1 MTKLKSYLAE
11 IKNKNIHIL
20 GVSGAEGA
28 DIALFLNK
36 YGISQATLHDTSDTL
51 ESFTNSFNKSHSKQN
66 PEQVATKLQKLT
78 SLPYTLNLKEN
89 YLKNIDQA
97 ELIFVPQSWFMYKEN
112 QVINSLSP
120 KPEISSISKLY
131 LQLAPCK
138 VVGITGSNGKSTTTF
153 LTHKLLSQNPNSKV
167 YLTGNDR
174 QASQILDIF
183 EQIKPEDIIVTEISN
198 RQLLETH
205 PYSPDIA
212 ILTNITENHLT
223 EHKDFQEYADVKAKI
238 TKFQTP
244 DQHFIYT
251 PNDEMS
257 RYVAKNTRAKLHTF
271 GNQNAANPNLT
282 PLNCYFD
289 DYQIYYNSEPIISLS
304 DLPLKGNH
312 NFMNICAAITAAK
325 LFNISNE
332 QIIAALKSFT
342 GLPQRVE
349 HIFTINNIDFYDDRQ
364 GTSLDATLQ
373 AINTLSDKP
382 TTLILGGLNKA
393 KNIKP
398 LIDLL
403 QANNIQ
409 PIGIESPFVSELI
422 EANCPN
428 LTTVSTLTEAIQTAK
443 LITSP
448 GSNILFSPACEYGP
462 YFNPLPV
469 HQDAENFNQL
479 SKQIFS
485 A

>member
-1 MTKLKSYLAE
+1 MTKLKSYLDE

-28 DIALFLNK
+28 EIALFLHKN
-36 YGISQATLHDTSDTL
+36 GLPNVTLHDTSDSL

-66 PEQVATKLQKLT
+66 PEQANIKLEKIT
-78 SLPYTLNLKEN
+78 NLPYELNLKEN
-89 YLKNIDQA
+89 YLKNINKA

-112 QVINSLSP
+112 QVINNLSP
-120 KPEISSISKLY
+120 KPEISSIAKLY

-153 LTHKLLSQNPNSKV
+153 LTHKLLSQSQNSKV

-183 EQIKPEDIIVTEISN
+183 EQIQPKDLIITEISN

-223 EHKDFQEYADVKAKI
+223 EHKDFHEYADVKAKI
-238 TKFQTP
+238 TKFQNS

-257 RYVAKNTRAKLHTF
+257 RYVAQNTQAKLHTF
-271 GNQNAANPNLT
+271 GNQNASNPNLT
-282 PLNCYFD
+282 TLNCYFD
-289 DYQIYYNSEPIISLS
+289 DYQIYYNSEPIISLA

-312 NFMNICAAITAAK
+312 NFMNVCAAITAAK
-325 LFNISNE
+325 LFNISND
-332 QIIAALKSFT
+332 QIVTALKSFT

-349 HIFTINNIDFYDDRQ
+349 HIFSINGIDFYDDRQ
-364 GTSLDATLQ
+364 GTSLDATIQ
-373 AINTLSDKP
+373 AINTLSNKP

-393 KNIKP
+393 KNIQP
-398 LIDLL
+398 LVDLL
-403 QANNIQ
+403 QTKKIQ
-409 PIGIESPFVSELI
+409 SIGIKSPFVTELQ
-422 EANCPN
+422 ASNCPG
-428 LTTVSTLTEAIQTAK
+428 LTIVNTLTEALEAAK
-443 LITSP
+443 LNTSP

-462 YFNPLPV
+462 YFNPLPGYE
-469 HQDAENFNQL
+469 DAENFNQL

>member
-20 GVSGAEGA
+20 GASGAEGA
-28 DIALFLNK
+28 EIALFLHKNGLSK
-36 YGISQATLHDTSDTL
+36 VTLHDTSDST
-51 ESFTNSFNKSHSKQN
+51 ESFQNSFNKSHSKQN
-66 PEQVATKLQKLT
+66 PEQVAIKLKKLT
-78 SLPYTLNLKEN
+78 ELPYELNLKQD

-97 ELIFVPQSWFMYKEN
+97 DLIFVPQSWFMYKEN
-112 QVINSLSP
+112 RIINSLSP
-120 KPEISSISKLY
+120 KPEISSIAKLY

-153 LTHKLLSQNPNSKV
+153 LTHKLLSQDTKSKV

-183 EQIKPEDIIVTEISN
+183 EQINPEDIIVTEISN

-223 EHKDFQEYADVKAKI
+223 EHKDFQEYADLKAKI
-238 TKFQTP
+238 TKYQTP

-257 RYVAKNTRAKLHTF
+257 RYVAKNTLAKLHTF
-271 GNQNAANPNLT
+271 GNQNASNPNLT

-289 DYQIYYNSEPIISLS
+289 DEQIYYNQEPLIDLSSLN
-304 DLPLKGNH
+304 LKGNH

-325 LFNISNE
+325 LLGISNE
-332 QIIAALKSFT
+332 QIATALQSFT

-373 AINTLSDKP
+373 AINTVSTKP

-393 KNIKP
+393 KNIQP
-398 LIDLL
+398 LIELL
-403 QANNIQ
+403 QTTKIQ
-409 PIGIESPFVSELI
+409 TIGIESPFVSELVQ
-422 EANCPN
+422 ANCPN
-428 LTTVSTLTEAIQTAK
+428 LTLVKTLTEGLQAAKQITA
-443 LITSP
+443 P

-462 YFNPLPV
+462 YFNPLPGYE
-469 HQDAENFNQL
+469 DAENFNQL